1 MLVSV
6 ISLVL
11 LIRFVCTKLYEMD
24 LTDVISIICGAAGGG
39 IVTQIV
45 NWRINRK
52 KGIAEAK
59 NAEAEAS
66 NTIEDARAKEIE
78 NVRKSVEVYQT
89 IIADQNKRIS
99 ELTEEVQQIRRE
111 RAEMERTYQAQIAT
125 LQSQIIEINR
135 ALGIKARS
143 VIRDGNT
150 TYHEK
155 RPQQKK

>member
-1 MLVSV
+1 M
-6 ISLVL
+6 
-11 LIRFVCTKLYEMD
+11 IRFVCTNLYEMD
-24 LTDVISIICGAAGGG
+24 LTDVISIVCGAAGGG

-66 NTIEDARAKEIE
+66 NTLEDARSKEIE

-111 RAEMERTYQAQIAT
+111 RERRRCRGRAAHADRN
-125 LQSQIIEINR
+125 QSQFCY
-135 ALGIKARS
+135 S
-143 VIRDGNT
+143 
-150 TYHEK
+150 
-155 RPQQKK
+155 

>member
-1 MLVSV
+1 MLLFV
-6 ISLVL
+6 ISYIL
-11 LIRFVCTKLYEMD
+11 LNSFVYTNLYVME
-24 LTDVISIICGAAGGG
+24 LGEIVNILCGAAGGG
-39 IVTQIV
+39 ILTQVV
-45 NWRINRK
+45 NWRINK
-52 KGIAEAK
+52 KKAAAEAK

-66 NTIEDARAKEIE
+66 NTAEDARAKEIE

-99 ELTEEVQQIRRE
+99 ELTEEIQQIRRE

-143 VIRDGNT
+143 VIRDGNS
-150 TYHEK
+150 TYRET
-155 RPQQKK
+155 RPQPKK

>member
-1 MLVSV
+1 
-6 ISLVL
+6 
-11 LIRFVCTKLYEMD
+11 MD
-24 LTDVISIICGAAGGG
+24 LTDVISIVCGAAGGG

-66 NTIEDARAKEIE
+66 NTLEDARAKEIE

-111 RAEMERTYQAQIAT
+111 RAEMERAYQAQIAT

-135 ALGIKARS
+135 VLGIKARS

-150 TYHEK
+150 TYNDK